1 VLGVL
6 KVDVW
11 MLALF
16 ATTKLLVR
24 VATVIGA
31 DAGDLVGDFGVG
43 DVGDLT
49 GARVGD
55 PLQPPPVMTDI
66 GVPE

>member
-24 VATVIGA
+24 VATVILGA
-31 DAGDLVGDFGVG
+31 DAGAP
-43 DVGDLT
+43 VGDLL
-49 GARVGD
+49 GD
-55 PLQPPPVMTDI
+55 
-66 GVPE
+66 VPEQLPPDWLVI